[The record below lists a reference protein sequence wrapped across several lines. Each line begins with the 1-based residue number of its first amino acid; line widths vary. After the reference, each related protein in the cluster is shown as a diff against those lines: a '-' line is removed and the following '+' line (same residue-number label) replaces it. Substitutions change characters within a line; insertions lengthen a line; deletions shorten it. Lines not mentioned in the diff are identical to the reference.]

1 MKCNIKFKNM
11 ISNITINTANNQ
23 FVISLRKK
31 QLKKMDI
38 NTPKQLMDYLF
49 PNPKIKNEK

>member
-1 MKCNIKFKNM
+1 M